1 MYLNIWHNKGSNFV
15 KIVKKILNC
24 ISIPWK
30 VSKQEAYNKSVLIP
44 VVNFVWI
51 LNYCNKDHFSCS
63 QWIRILIVW
72 NTMEDSET
80 LHWFHS
86 LCSPYALVMSTSGSP
101 KQFHSHRRRAPVW
114 NLKGCSIRIC
124 GFWRKKLLLSWG
136 LLNKDLI
143 ALNACVQGKCY
154 AIQLPVLGIPEW
166 EQLLDIIHH
175 LAWFEV

>member
-1 MYLNIWHNKGSNFV
+1 MQQRSLQLFTVNPD
-15 KIVKKILNC
+15 LNC
-24 ISIPWK
+24 LEYNGGQWDTALVSQSVFSLCPCYVNIRVSQTIPQ
-30 VSKQEAYNKSVLIP
+30 SQEAGTFQI
-44 VVNFVWI
+44 
-51 LNYCNKDHFSCS
+51 HF
-63 QWIRILIVW
+63 IYR
-72 NTMEDSET
+72 D
-80 LHWFHS
+80 
-86 LCSPYALVMSTSGSP
+86 
-101 KQFHSHRRRAPVW
+101 VW